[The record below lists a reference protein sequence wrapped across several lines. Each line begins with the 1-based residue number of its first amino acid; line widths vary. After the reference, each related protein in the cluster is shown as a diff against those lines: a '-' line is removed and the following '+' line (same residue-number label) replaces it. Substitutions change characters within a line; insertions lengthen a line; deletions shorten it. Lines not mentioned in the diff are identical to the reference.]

1 MSSDFSIKK
10 NEYAYTQ
17 STATNTSVAESKPAN
32 SIHEVEDKNPAGQTS
47 ATTETSKLDQLLE
60 KLCKELNNSK
70 ITPNQLKN
78 SGILYRITGCNEY
91 QLSQK
96 TEKEM
101 SSIISCLK
109 QAILDSVDKEGNINL
124 EKVGNLAN
132 DYYVA
137 INTGWSIDGFKK
149 HNANVQKS
157 SLFERLKDPN
167 LPKIAKLLANYNSIE
182 EVPKETLA
190 EAIDIF
196 FNDVLIGKEKTPK
209 NIKMQLQTFGRLL
222 INTPDSEK
230 TYFKEILPALVAEN
244 RLPGLEAVSMSFATP
259 EARTA
264 WANSWKVEDYEK
276 LINQEDVYGNTMGN
290 DGSKAVAIIVQ
301 NQTEDVIREN
311 HSEFYNEFKILE
323 EKLAKGEKLTEDEQ
337 KKYNLGI
344 KIFSGETFGVANS
357 NVLVDEVIE
366 KLLGDINKD
375 IYDTSVYKDVLE
387 QIKTLAEDS
396 NLLNKSK
403 DEIVNV
409 LNKATNGNY
418 SIIANGEDKPLNA
431 PAEVKV
437 PTEAENADLGL
448 PNAESVDT
456 SRLQVLT
463 EQVAS
468 TQEVEPSIVVE
479 KTNKQAK
486 ASEED
491 QAVST
496 YQQRAHFFRT
506 GDILAYKSQTGESS
520 FTIAKDIL
528 VNIGDACQKA
538 QDFAT
543 TYLENASFTMQKFLL
558 NGISQSQEAMKV
570 AAKTI
575 DLSNFNLNLS
585 VTTKKAV
592 EKIQEQCL

>member
-1 MSSDFSIKK
+1 MLLQKQ
-10 NEYAYTQ
+10 E
-17 STATNTSVAESKPAN
+17 
-32 SIHEVEDKNPAGQTS
+32 
-47 ATTETSKLDQLLE
+47 QL
-60 KLCKELNNSK
+60 
-70 ITPNQLKN
+70 
-78 SGILYRITGCNEY
+78 
-91 QLSQK
+91 
-96 TEKEM
+96 
-101 SSIISCLK
+101 
-109 QAILDSVDKEGNINL
+109 
-124 EKVGNLAN
+124 
-132 DYYVA
+132 
-137 INTGWSIDGFKK
+137 
-149 HNANVQKS
+149 
-157 SLFERLKDPN
+157 
-167 LPKIAKLLANYNSIE
+167 
-182 EVPKETLA
+182 
-190 EAIDIF
+190 
-196 FNDVLIGKEKTPK
+196 
-209 NIKMQLQTFGRLL
+209 
-222 INTPDSEK
+222 
-230 TYFKEILPALVAEN
+230 
-244 RLPGLEAVSMSFATP
+244 GL
-259 EARTA
+259 
-264 WANSWKVEDYEK
+264 KVEDYEK